1 MNKYLNKMI
10 SLPINVI
17 NLICEWAAQED
28 IDWYPFFSPKNHRLS
43 WKVNKYSKKFMKRAD
58 IIMRNKFT
66 NPVIHGTIRLYN
78 ITTLDMYTTNYKAI
92 FLQYCEGRIPTCEL
106 YIEFDSDNNIY
117 SNYIMRAMVVVF
129 NTDINKN
136 EMLYVNGTPYANINF
151 GWAHLKIWPK
161 IWSVR
166 ERITIGYETY

>member
-78 ITTLDMYTTNYKAI
+78 ITTLDTHFTNYKAI

-106 YIEFDSDNNIY
+106 YIEFDSETKLENQNKFIFRGKVNFDIFDKDGYQKLPSLFTLYLNN
-117 SNYIMRAMVVVF
+117 
-129 NTDINKN
+129 
-136 EMLYVNGTPYANINF
+136 TPYGLIRYCSFDGEDFNM
-151 GWAHLKIWPK
+151 LM
-161 IWSVR
+161 
-166 ERITIGYETY
+166 RIELF